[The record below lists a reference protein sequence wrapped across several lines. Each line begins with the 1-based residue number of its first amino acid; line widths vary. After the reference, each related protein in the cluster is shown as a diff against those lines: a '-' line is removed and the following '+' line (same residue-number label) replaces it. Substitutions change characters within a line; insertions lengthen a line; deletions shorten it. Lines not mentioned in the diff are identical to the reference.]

1 MNAAVDFS
9 KLFAQGELAG
19 IQAACSISP
28 SAPSANVEPTNEPLR
43 VAGQNAP
50 EPQRAEAQNTELG
63 GMAAI
68 VKNLSERAAA
78 EAENMALN
86 ASEAAPEALS
96 NGSEFTPANSPT
108 PNLDNAINKI
118 LFGKQGEDCSLDDV
132 ACQSVGA
139 KPAAPAFSR
148 AI

>member
-1 MNAAVDFS
+1 MAQIQGALSPDNSFSAA
-9 KLFAQGELAG
+9 
-19 IQAACSISP
+19 
-28 SAPSANVEPTNEPLR
+28 EPKREAERL
-43 VAGQNAP
+43 AGQNAP
-50 EPQRAEAQNTELG
+50 EPQRAEGQNTELG

-139 KPAAPAFSR
+139 KPAAPAVSR